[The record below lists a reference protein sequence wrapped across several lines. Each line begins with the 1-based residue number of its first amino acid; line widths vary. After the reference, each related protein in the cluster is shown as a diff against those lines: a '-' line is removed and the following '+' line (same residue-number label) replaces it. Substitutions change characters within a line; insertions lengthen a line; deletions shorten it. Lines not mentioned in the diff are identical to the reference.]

1 MRGGGGGGGGGGG
14 LHLCVYISVCVC
26 VFMFVYHSAAAHI
39 CVNLGG
45 GAAVLHTCP
54 GLALNSISCSPLWR
68 IYDDFNSPE
77 VRSISQIH
85 NTKTVQIGLCP
96 ISWEILHF
104 L

>member
-1 MRGGGGGGGGGGG
+1 MRGGGGGGGVAS
-14 LHLCVYISVCVC
+14 LCVYICVC
-26 VFMFVYHSAAAHI
+26 LCL
-39 CVNLGG
+39 CVTVRLRIYVSIWGEAS

-85 NTKTVQIGLCP
+85 NPKTFQIGLCP